1 MGWRVARSSFITAD
15 LLLPWV
21 LSSGSMSH
29 PFVEPSAMNH
39 LDTVRPVC
47 SVVPSRRSQ
56 ELRHLMTRPRPQTP
70 SRLLMYTS
78 VEGYSRVWTCHLA
91 VYCCRQFIH
100 GTAAEKISR
109 SSGAIFSCSSSS
121 VGVLQGL
128 RSGRNMALE
137 LLTVLEG
144 HTDRV
149 WHVSWDPTGNYLATC
164 AGDKSIRIWGPTD
177 RQMDGQWTLL
187 ATLEDGQTRTIRSCE
202 WSPCGRLRVRRS
214 RQPWPLSDPV
224 CTMCRLMHHTLQAS
238 SWRP

>member
-1 MGWRVARSSFITAD
+1 MFRRPFTSFTGAEAPNGLGPTAD
-15 LLLPWV
+15 L
-21 LSSGSMSH
+21 
-29 PFVEPSAMNH
+29 
-39 LDTVRPVC
+39 
-47 SVVPSRRSQ
+47 Q
-56 ELRHLMTRPRPQTP
+56 
-70 SRLLMYTS
+70 LLMYTS
-78 VEGYSRVWTCHLA
+78 VEGYAA
-91 VYCCRQFIH
+91 VFRHAIRLFI
-100 GTAAEKISR
+100 AADNSSMELQHEKIPGF
-109 SSGAIFSCSSSS
+109 GAIFSCSSSS

-224 CTMCRLMHHTLQAS
+224 CTMCRLLHHTLQAS